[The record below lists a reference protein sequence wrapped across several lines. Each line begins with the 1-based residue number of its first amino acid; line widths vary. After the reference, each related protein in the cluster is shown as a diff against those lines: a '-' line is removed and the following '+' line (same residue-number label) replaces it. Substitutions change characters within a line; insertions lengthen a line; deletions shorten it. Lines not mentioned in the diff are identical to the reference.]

1 MIETIDPTPT
11 PVAFTDPVRIDDFL
25 AYLARR
31 DCAPG
36 TIKAYCWG
44 VSDFLAFLRSQGLFD
59 LHQTT
64 RRHLEV
70 WEDRLIAAKLRPRS
84 RSLAVT
90 ATRGFLRWAADHD
103 ACDPRLAAMLTTV
116 KVGPLH
122 PKPLPPA
129 DLAALVGHYTP
140 RPPSGP
146 YELPHLRDRA
156 MFFVFLTTGARVSE
170 GLAMPRVGFERCT
183 VRQKGGSD
191 KLLTVPEGVQSI
203 VREYLAARVD
213 DSPHLFVN
221 HPSGE
226 RMGPSGVRQVW
237 QTVARQ
243 LRISPVT
250 THQLRHT
257 YATQLLAQGIDIRVI
272 AELMGHKNMQS
283 IMIYT
288 RVLESS
294 RKRAEDAIAE
304 VLQLPPPDPRA
315 VNGQSDG
322 GRGRPR
328 FQIA

>member
-1 MIETIDPTPT
+1 
-11 PVAFTDPVRIDDFL
+11 
-25 AYLARR
+25 
-31 DCAPG
+31 
-36 TIKAYCWG
+36 
-44 VSDFLAFLRSQGLFD
+44 
-59 LHQTT
+59 
-64 RRHLEV
+64 
-70 WEDRLIAAKLRPRS
+70 
-84 RSLAVT
+84 
-90 ATRGFLRWAADHD
+90 
-103 ACDPRLAAMLTTV
+103 
-116 KVGPLH
+116 
-122 PKPLPPA
+122 
-129 DLAALVGHYTP
+129 
-140 RPPSGP
+140 
-146 YELPHLRDRA
+146 
-156 MFFVFLTTGARVSE
+156 
-170 GLAMPRVGFERCT
+170 MPRVGFERCT

-191 KLLTVPEGVQSI
+191 KLLSVPEGVQSI

-213 DSPHLFVN
+213 DSGHLFVN

-315 VNGQSDG
+315 VNGQPNG
-322 GRGRPR
+322 GPGRPR
-328 FQIA
+328 FQIAL